1 MIKPVIDFTS
11 TWVQSLFIGGG
22 GELETFWGSHGFQGD
37 QSSPTE
43 NKGGG
48 GLWKIDSQLRAGDH
62 RSVTDPKSATLPPPA
77 INDDRSLRFRRKN

>member
-48 GLWKIDSQLRAGDH
+48 G
-62 RSVTDPKSATLPPPA
+62 TME
-77 INDDRSLRFRRKN
+77 N